1 MAHGESGQ
9 PRHFV
14 RRDDESMPAMV
25 HFENEGVVHAIFF
38 GRHPEHGGRF
48 FALAPFMMTG
58 QQLGMVPIVLKLF
71 QHVAIVFVMKD
82 SQHGLIYGLQELPS
96 PIEGA
101 DFVAEQIAV
110 LVHGF
115 CLAVRCKSVTV

>member
-14 RRDDESMPAMV
+14 RRDDEGFPAMV
-25 HFENEGVVHAIFF
+25 HFENEGIGHAIFF
-38 GRHPEHGGRF
+38 GGHPEDGGSF
-48 FALAPFMMTG
+48 FALAPFVMTG
-58 QQLGMVPIVLKLF
+58 QQLGMMPVVFKLLE
-71 QHVAIVFVMKD
+71 HVAIVFVMKD
-82 SQHGLIYGLQELPS
+82 GQHGLIYGLQELPA

-101 DFVAEQIAV
+101 DFVAEQITV

-115 CLAVRCKSVTV
+115 CLAIRCESVTV